1 MNRLVIVLIVMTVSG
16 PPDGQPGPVPA
27 VYAVLFQQRYHAVAA
42 TEMSV
47 KDMAVAMPT
56 VKGSSTEW
64 LRQFGVVPADLRR
77 IANRVAPTKAHKL
90 DAAMLPAGAK
100 IIPSKAVDAL
110 FTGRTEENRSA
121 FKARFNSRGWVS
133 VSDVLL
139 SADRLNA
146 LVYYD
151 VRCGGLCG
159 ESGYMWLRRDT
170 SSSACKIA
178 KRIVSSMS

>member
-1 MNRLVIVLIVMTVSG
+1 MSG
-16 PPDGQPGPVPA
+16 RSDGEPA
-27 VYAVLFQQRYHAVAA
+27 AASDVYAVLLGQRYHAVAA

-47 KDMAVAMPT
+47 KDMAVAMPSLR
-56 VKGSSTEW
+56 GSSREW
-64 LRQFGVVPADLRR
+64 LREFDVVPVDLRR
-77 IANRVAPTKAHKL
+77 MANHVAPTKAHRL
-90 DAAMLPAGAK
+90 DGAMLLAGAK
-100 IIPSKAVDAL
+100 VIPSKAVDAL
-110 FTGRTEENRSA
+110 FTGDTEDNWSPFR
-121 FKARFNSRGWVS
+121 ARFNSRGWLS
-133 VSDVLL
+133 LSDVLL

-170 SSSACKIA
+170 ATSSWKIA